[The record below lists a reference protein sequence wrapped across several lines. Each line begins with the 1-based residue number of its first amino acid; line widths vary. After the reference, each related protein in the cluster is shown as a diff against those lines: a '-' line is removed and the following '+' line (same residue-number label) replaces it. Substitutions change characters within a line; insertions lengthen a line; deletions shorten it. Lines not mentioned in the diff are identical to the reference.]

1 MIDSY
6 VKGSG
11 ITIKSN
17 FILFSIM
24 KKLLLSAA
32 LVAMLGLA
40 SCSTIN
46 QSSAVVPVLTEVVSQ
61 STVDLKVAPQK
72 IQYTLNPSKAV
83 RKGGDQNVINTAVAE
98 ALKANGNADVLVGMQ
113 YKIKRTRNLFG
124 VTKIKY
130 VTVEGYPATY
140 VNFTPT
146 TR

>member
-32 LVAMLGLA
+32 VVAMLGLA